1 MKVAIIGGGLA
12 GISAA
17 FELLTAGHQVE
28 LIEAQTSLGGSWRS
42 KRDQDGDWLESGL
55 HWFSRADRSL
65 LSLLEQI
72 GLAEHIRWSSRD
84 LAFAL
89 PGGRIKHIPF
99 PALPAGLG
107 ALSAVLA
114 SELFYP
120 LDKLKAL
127 VGLSSAWLGSEQYR
141 ESCDDRSYAHWH
153 ADHRLPKHLLDDC
166 FDPIGRM
173 LSGLSG
179 DQISA
184 RPMLNLFHQ
193 LVSDSQSAGIGTLD
207 GSSSERLFDPLSER
221 LKALGCQLQLGQRVQ
236 SLDFDQ
242 SGLVAAQLESGQRVH
257 ADAFVAAFQPPD
269 LLALLPPILR
279 AAAPFKQIAQL
290 SMLPRLLVQV
300 WFDRYVHYG
309 ERLYLSSHVPFYQ
322 FGDLALCS
330 PQSFNQHNGSLVALA
345 VAPAQAWYEQDDEA
359 IIKQVTSDL
368 RRFWPGARGAK
379 VQKYAVIR
387 TPNSQVAD
395 LPNSY
400 RLRPKATTPFANLLL
415 AGNWLAIEGLSPWE
429 RAVRS
434 GQEAG
439 QSLIQQIHSCATLKQ

>member
-1 MKVAIIGGGLA
+1 MKIAIIGGGLA

-17 FELLTAGHQVE
+17 FELLAAGHSVE
-28 LIEAQTSLGGSWRS
+28 LIEAQSNLGGSWRA
-42 KRDQDGDWLESGL
+42 KRDSEGDWVETGL
-55 HWFSRADRSL
+55 HWFSRADRAL
-65 LSLLEQI
+65 FRLLEQN

-99 PALPAGLG
+99 PVLPAGLG

-114 SELFYP
+114 NELFYP

-141 ESCDDRSYAHWH
+141 ASCDDRSYARWH

-173 LSGLSG
+173 LSGLPG
-179 DQISA
+179 DQVSA
-184 RPMLNLFHQ
+184 RPMLDLFHQ
-193 LVSDSQSAGIGTLD
+193 LVADSQSAGIGTLD
-207 GSSSERLFDPLSER
+207 GASSERLFDPLAER
-221 LKALGCQLQLGQRVQ
+221 LKALGCRLRLGERVQ
-236 SLDFDQ
+236 TLHIDQ
-242 SGLVAAQLESGQRVH
+242 QGLSSAQLESGQSVE
-257 ADAFVAAFQPPD
+257 ADAFVVALQPPD
-269 LLALLPPILR
+269 LLALLPEMLR
-279 AAAPFKQIAQL
+279 GATSFNQIAQL
-290 SMLPRLLVQV
+290 NMLPRLLVQL
-300 WFDRYVHYG
+300 WFDRHVHYG
-309 ERLYLSSHVPFYQ
+309 ERFYLCSHVPFYQ

-330 PQSFNQHNGSLVALA
+330 PQSFNQHDGSLVALA
-345 VAPAQAWYEQDDEA
+345 IAPAQAWCEQTDEA
-359 IIKQVTSDL
+359 IIKQVLSDL

-379 VQKYAVIR
+379 VLKQALVR
-387 TPNSQVAD
+387 TANSQVAD

-415 AGNWLAIEGLSPWE
+415 AGDWLAIEGLSSWE
-429 RAVRS
+429 RAVAS

-439 QSLIQQIHSCATLKQ
+439 RSLIQHFNSCATLK